1 MDPRERINEP
11 EEAQRAAL
19 DGRQARIR
27 TAMPGIVTAVDLAK
41 QTLSVQ
47 PAIQG
52 QQDFPDGTT
61 ESVSLPMLVDVPIV
75 WPRAG
80 GFALTF
86 PIKVGDEVLVVF
98 GDRCID
104 SWWQSGGQGAPLEPR
119 MHDLS
124 DAFAILA
131 PASQP
136 KAQELPNVSST
147 SVQLR
152 NLAGTAYVEIT
163 EDADINIVSP
173 RDVKVTAGRDF
184 ILNASA
190 RNMQNSLGVTTLT
203 SAGLMTLTSAA
214 GLNFGASGGSSVTMT
229 TGPVTWNA
237 ANFNLTSAAGIGLFS
252 VAALAHNGKNV
263 GSTHTHGG
271 VTTGGGS
278 TAVPN

>member
-27 TAMPGIVTAVDLAK
+27 TAMPGIVTAVDLGK
-41 QTLSVQ
+41 QTVSVQ
-47 PAIQG
+47 AAIQG
-52 QQDFPDGTT
+52 QQDFPDGSTA
-61 ESVSLPMLVDVPIV
+61 SVNLPMFVDVPIV

-80 GFALTF
+80 GYALTF
-86 PIKVGDEVLVVF
+86 PVKVGDEVLVVF

-104 SWWQSGGQGAPLEPR
+104 SWWQSGGIGVALEPR

-136 KAQELPNVSST
+136 KAQQLANVSST
-147 SVQLR
+147 SVQIR
-152 NLAGTAYVEIT
+152 NEAGTAYIEIT
-163 EDADINIVSP
+163 DDGDINLVSP
-173 RDVKVTAGRDF
+173 RDVKTTAGRDSK
-184 ILNASA
+184 LTAAGKNEQTSTAA
-190 RNMQNSLGVTTLT
+190 TTIT
-203 SAGLMTLTSAA
+203 SAGLMTLSSTT
-214 GLNFGASGGSSVTMT
+214 GLNFGASGGSAVTLN
-229 TGPVTWNA
+229 TGPVTWNY
-237 ANFNLTSAAGIGLFS
+237 TG
-252 VAALAHNGKNV
+252 ALALNGTSLTHNAKNV

>member
-27 TAMPGIVTAVDLAK
+27 TAMPGIVTAVDLVK
-41 QTLSVQ
+41 QTVSVQ

-52 QQDFPDGTT
+52 QQDYPDGST
-61 ESVSLPMLVDVPIV
+61 ESVNLPMLVDVPIS

-104 SWWQSGGQGAPLEPR
+104 AWWQSGGIGAPLEPR

-124 DAFAILA
+124 DAFAVLA

-136 KAQELPNVSST
+136 KAQQLVNVSSN

-152 NLAGTAYVEIT
+152 NLAGTAYLEIT
-163 EDADINIVSP
+163 EDGDINIVSP
-173 RDVKVTAGRDF
+173 RDVKTNAGRDSKLTVVGKNEQSSTGATT
-184 ILNASA
+184 IGATAL
-190 RNMQNSLGVTTLT
+190 LTLT
-203 SAGLMTLTSAA
+203 STT
-214 GLNFGASGGSSVTMT
+214 GLNFGATSGSAVTLV
-229 TGPVTWNA
+229 TGPVTWNY
-237 ANFNLTSAAGIGLFS
+237 TG
-252 VAALAHNGKNV
+252 ALALNGPSLTHNGKNV

>member
-27 TAMPGIVTAVDLAK
+27 TAMPGLVTAVDLAK

-61 ESVSLPMLVDVPIV
+61 EAVNLPLLVDVPIV

-104 SWWQSGGQGAPLEPR
+104 SWWQSGGVGAPLEPR

-136 KAQELPNVSST
+136 KAQELTNVSGT

-152 NLAGTAYVEIT
+152 NLAGTAYLEIT
-163 EDADINIVSP
+163 EDGDINLVSP
-173 RDVKVTAGRDF
+173 RDVKTTAGRDSK
-184 ILNASA
+184 LTATGKNEQTST
-190 RNMQNSLGVTTLT
+190 GVTTIAST
-203 SAGLMTLTSAA
+203 ALMTLTSTT
-214 GLNFGASGGSSVTMT
+214 GLNFGATGGSTVTLN
-229 TGPVTWNA
+229 TGPITWNYTGA
-237 ANFNLTSAAGIGLFS
+237 M
-252 VAALAHNGKNV
+252 ALNGPSLLHNTKNV

-278 TAVPN
+278 TAAPN

>member
-27 TAMPGIVTAVDLAK
+27 TAMPGIVTAVDLAR
-41 QTLSVQ
+41 QTVSVQ

-52 QQDFPDGTT
+52 QQDFPDGST
-61 ESVSLPMLVDVPIV
+61 ESVNLPMLVDVPIV

-86 PIKVGDEVLVVF
+86 PVKTGDEVLVVF

-104 SWWQSGGQGAPLEPR
+104 SWWQSGGIGAPLEPR

-136 KAQELPNVSST
+136 KAQALPAVSST

-152 NLAGTAYVEIT
+152 NLAGTAYIEIT
-163 EDADINIVSP
+163 EDGDINMVSP
-173 RDVKVTAGRDF
+173 RDVKTTAGRDSKL
-184 ILNASA
+184 IATGKNEQTST
-190 RNMQNSLGVTTLT
+190 GVTNINST
-203 SAGLMTLTSAA
+203 ALMTLGSAT
-214 GLNFGASGGSSVTMT
+214 GLNFGATGGSPVTLN
-229 TGPVTWNA
+229 TGAVTWNY
-237 ANFNLTSAAGIGLFS
+237 TG
-252 VAALAHNGKNV
+252 ALALNGPSLTHNAKNV

-271 VTTGGGS
+271 VTIGGAN